1 MFVIQRIITVIKLF
15 SRLNDYIESL
25 IKKYRNIANI
35 KMQKI
40 IDKFSTLTEKPVK
53 YLTVQED
60 IKEDVKNLV
69 KSLYDFTKTQEQKD
83 KSKKSQALPH
93 IIVKDFDEEQI
104 WQQIELQNSQCWD
117 QFVWDVANC
126 ISNKNDLNFPII
138 FPEDREK
145 VDEPI
150 EGEISENEDES
161 EPEAELTNQSQSKDK
176 SRGNKQHSNTKSSI
190 VDDRFFKLHDMEK
203 FLINE
208 EKMEGK
214 SKKDDED
221 NDSVDMFED
230 IDSEGSEDEGGKEMM
245 YSDFFN
251 EENLNGNEMDDDD
264 QGIANAKKVRFA
276 ELETDE
282 SVSESDVEVD
292 NGKKVRFAE
301 SNTDS
306 ETDLNENVNKQ
317 VNGGSHGDEKKSEFE
332 LRQQRL
338 KQQIS
343 KLEEKTLKEAPWQL
357 KGEIDAT
364 KRPQNSLLEEVLD
377 FDLTT
382 RPPPTITEQ
391 TTITLEGLIM
401 QRIKDKAWDDVIRK
415 EKPVDDQLL
424 FKKPEV
430 LDQSKSKQSLA
441 QIYEAEYLKQ
451 KQALSG
457 EVEEEKEPESHTE
470 IRNAMSKLFAK
481 LDALCHYHYTP
492 KAPQAEVK
500 IVSNTPAISM
510 EEVAPI
516 AASEATLLAPEEIK
530 KKNKGD
536 LMSKEERTQT
546 DKNRERRKK
555 KKLQRKKGQVMKVTD
570 HRNTK
575 KGVEANDKSLKTSK
589 AFFQQLNDEAKSLI
603 KSKAKKM

>member
-1 MFVIQRIITVIKLF
+1 MIQRIITVLKLF
-15 SRLNDYIESL
+15 CTLNDYIESL
-25 IKKYRNIANI
+25 IKKYRNMANI

-93 IIVKDFDEEQI
+93 IIVQDFDEEQI
-104 WQQIELQNSQCWD
+104 WQQIELQNTQCWD
-117 QFVWDVANC
+117 QLVWDVANC
-126 ISNKNDLNFPII
+126 MSNKNDLNFPII
-138 FPEDREK
+138 FPEDLEK
-145 VDEPI
+145 FDEPT
-150 EGEISENEDES
+150 EDEISENEDLS
-161 EPEAELTNQSQSKDK
+161 EPEDELTIQSQSMNK

-190 VDDRFFKLHDMEK
+190 VDDRFFKLQDMEK

-221 NDSVDMFED
+221 SDSVDMFED
-230 IDSEGSEDEGGKEMM
+230 IDSEGSEDEGGKKMM

-251 EENLNGNEMDDDD
+251 ENEMDDDD
-264 QGIANAKKVRFA
+264 QEVANDKKVRFT
-276 ELETDE
+276 EPETDE
-282 SVSESDVEVD
+282 SESEGDSKVD
-292 NGKKVRFAE
+292 NRKKVRFAE

-306 ETDLNENVNKQ
+306 ESDLNENVNKQ
-317 VNGGSHGDEKKSEFE
+317 VNGDSHADEKKSEFE

-391 TTITLEGLIM
+391 TTVTLEGLIM
-401 QRIKDKAWDDVIRK
+401 QRIKDKAWDDVVRK

-441 QIYEAEYLKQ
+441 QIYETEYLKQ

-457 EVEEEKEPESHTE
+457 EVEEETEPESHTE

-500 IVSNTPAISM
+500 IVI
-510 EEVAPI
+510 
-516 AASEATLLAPEEIK
+516 
-530 KKNKGD
+530 
-536 LMSKEERTQT
+536 
-546 DKNRERRKK
+546 
-555 KKLQRKKGQVMKVTD
+555 LQ
-570 HRNTK
+570 
-575 KGVEANDKSLKTSK
+575 L
-589 AFFQQLNDEAKSLI
+589 F
-603 KSKAKKM
+603 